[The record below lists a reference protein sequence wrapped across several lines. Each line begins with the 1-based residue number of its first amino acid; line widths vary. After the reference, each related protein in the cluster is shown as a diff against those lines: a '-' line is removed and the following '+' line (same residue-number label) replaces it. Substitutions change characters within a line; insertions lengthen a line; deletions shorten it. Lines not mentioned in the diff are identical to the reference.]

1 MGTKQCMLAGLLLAG
16 YLAQAEAPA
25 TTPRREFRY
34 QSANAGRATYSHDGR
49 LVLVA
54 SAKRSQI
61 GVYHGRTA
69 LLVSEFRGHKHVVG
83 SLASWPDRD
92 TIVSGD
98 ANGLLLF
105 WRPKTGQIV
114 GRAQVPGRVQ
124 AVQPQPGGP
133 LVAVLT
139 NLTVDLVDMTT
150 GKKLVLPTTAP
161 GKTPVS
167 VGFNANGSQLAMGY
181 ADGGVVVYDLKT
193 RQQVSA
199 KPFSTPVRSLA
210 FRGDSLLAAAGTA
223 GLFVW
228 QYATTAPGQT
238 LAVTRPIGSVAQQA
252 NQGLLLG
259 TLIGDVLRYDLATRT
274 ETIISTAKSPV
285 RELVVNPHE
294 RLVLANYG
302 QGVPK
307 TWLLN

>member
-1 MGTKQCMLAGLLLAG
+1 MNTKRRMLAGLLLMG

-54 SAKRSQI
+54 SAKGSQI

-69 LLVSEFRGHKHVVG
+69 LLVNEFRGHRQVVG
-83 SLASWPDRD
+83 GLASWPDRD

-98 ANGLLLF
+98 ANGLVLL

-114 GRAQVPGRVQ
+114 GRMQMQGRVQ

-139 NLTVDLVDMTT
+139 TLTVDLVDVTT
-150 GKKLVLPTTAP
+150 GKKQVLPTVS
-161 GKTPVS
+161 GKLPVS
-167 VGFNANGSQLAMGY
+167 LGFNAIGSQLAMGY
-181 ADGGVVVYDLKT
+181 ADGSLAIYAVKT
-193 RQQVSA
+193 GQQVSA

-223 GLFVW
+223 WLFVW
-228 QYATTAPGQT
+228 RYAASGKGQMLT
-238 LAVTRPIGSVAQQA
+238 VSKPIGSVARQV

-259 TLIGDVLRYDLATRT
+259 TLTGDVLRYDLATRA
-274 ETIISTAKSPV
+274 ETIISTAKLPIQ
-285 RELVVNPHE
+285 ELIVNPHE

-302 QGVPK
+302 QAAPK
-307 TWLLN
+307 SWLLN

>member
-1 MGTKQCMLAGLLLAG
+1 MLAGLLLAG

-25 TTPRREFRY
+25 TLPRREFRY

-61 GVYHGRTA
+61 GIYHGRTA
-69 LLVSEFRGHKHVVG
+69 LLVSEFRGHRQVVG

-92 TIVSGD
+92 TIASGD
-98 ANGLLLF
+98 ASGRLLF
-105 WRPKTGQIV
+105 WQPKTGNIV
-114 GRAQVPGRVQ
+114 GRAQVPGRVV
-124 AVQPQPGGP
+124 ALQPQPGGT

-139 NLTVDLVDMTT
+139 TKTANLVNSAS
-150 GKKLVLPTTAP
+150 GKRLALPVPP
-161 GKTPVS
+161 GKLPVS
-167 VGFNANGSQLAMGY
+167 LVFNADGSQLAMGY
-181 ADGGVVVYDLKT
+181 VDGNVTVYDLKT
-193 RQQVSA
+193 HQQRRA

-210 FRGDSLLAAAGTA
+210 FRTDSLLATAGTP

-228 QYATTAPGQT
+228 QYAASEPGQI
-238 LAVTRPIGSVAQQA
+238 LAVTKALGSVAQQRA
-252 NQGLLLG
+252 QGLLLG
-259 TLIGDVLRYDLATRT
+259 TLTGEVLRYDLDTRA
-274 ETIISTAKSPV
+274 ETVISTAKSPV

-302 QGVPK
+302 QAAPK
-307 TWLLN
+307 SWLLR

>member
-1 MGTKQCMLAGLLLAG
+1 MGTKQYMLAGLLLTG
-16 YLAQAEAPA
+16 MMAQAEAPA
-25 TTPRREFRY
+25 TIPRREFRY

-69 LLVSEFRGHKHVVG
+69 LLVNEFRGHKNVVG
-83 SLASWPDRD
+83 GLASWPDRD

-98 ANGLLLF
+98 ANGSLLL

-124 AVQPQPGGP
+124 VVQPQPGGSF
-133 LVAVLT
+133 VAVLT
-139 NLTVDLVDMTT
+139 NLSLNLVDVAT
-150 GKKLVLPTTAP
+150 GKKQPLPTLPKRLPISLT
-161 GKTPVS
+161 
-167 VGFNANGSQLAMGY
+167 FNDNGSQLAMGY
-181 ADGGVVVYDLKT
+181 ADGGVVVYDLQT

-210 FRGDSLLAAAGTA
+210 FRGDSLLAAGGTA

-228 QYATTAPGQT
+228 QYAAPERGQI
-238 LAVTRPIGSVAQQA
+238 LAATKPIGSVAQRA

-259 TLIGDVLRYDLATRT
+259 TLTGEVLRYDLDTRA
-274 ETIISTAKSPV
+274 EAVISSAKSPV

-302 QGVPK
+302 QAAPK
-307 TWLLN
+307 SWLLN